1 MLVDYLSLQ
10 ETVQRKVEASVS
22 AEVKTVVCN
31 CRTPFCCVLPMQ
43 ELWADMTEM
52 ECEQPRHQAVASPSW
67 LTRCRV
73 VSVRQFSLE
82 SGRAESLEAAITLTE
97 NCSPHTVERRAD
109 LRDASIVHVFFFFC
123 AFFVVFFFF
132 MLLRKLARSHRC
144 ESERLTLLL
153 ASKRRLLWLYRHVLH
168 CVLDG

>member
-1 MLVDYLSLQ
+1 M
-10 ETVQRKVEASVS
+10 QRKVEASVS
-22 AEVKTVVCN
+22 TEVQTVVCN

-52 ECEQPRHQAVASPSW
+52 ECEQPLPQAAVSPSW

-97 NCSPHTVERRAD
+97 NCSPHTVERGAD
-109 LRDASIVHVFFFFC
+109 LRHASIVHVFFSFFF
-123 AFFVVFFFF
+123 AFFVVFFFCCF
-132 MLLRKLARSHRC
+132 GSSPGATAAR
-144 ESERLTLLL
+144 
-153 ASKRRLLWLYRHVLH
+153 AS
-168 CVLDG
+168 D

>member
-1 MLVDYLSLQ
+1 
-10 ETVQRKVEASVS
+10 
-22 AEVKTVVCN
+22 
-31 CRTPFCCVLPMQ
+31 MQ

-97 NCSPHTVERRAD
+97 NCSPHTAERRAD
-109 LRDASIVHVFFFFC
+109 LRDASTVHVFFFFLKLSFD
-123 AFFVVFFFF
+123 FF
-132 MLLRKLARSHRC
+132 LLIRKLARSHRC

-168 CVLDG
+168 CVLHC

>member
-1 MLVDYLSLQ
+1 
-10 ETVQRKVEASVS
+10 
-22 AEVKTVVCN
+22 
-31 CRTPFCCVLPMQ
+31 MQ

-97 NCSPHTVERRAD
+97 NCSPHTAERRAD
-109 LRDASIVHVFFFFC
+109 LRDASTVHVSFFFLKFSFD
-123 AFFVVFFFF
+123 FF
-132 MLLRKLARSHRC
+132 LLIRKLARSHRC

-168 CVLDG
+168 CVLHC

>member
-1 MLVDYLSLQ
+1 M
-10 ETVQRKVEASVS
+10 QRKVEASVS

-109 LRDASIVHVFFFFC
+109 LRDASIVHVFFFF
-123 AFFVVFFFF
+123 FVHFLLFFFL
-132 MLLRKLARSHRC
+132 LLRKLARSHRC